1 MNINITTIKYALH
14 DTKTPSITTLSI
26 TTLSI
31 VTFIQHNETQHSD
44 TQHSDT
50 QHSDTQH
57 SDTQHSDTQHSD
69 TQHSFGIEAVSI
81 NGLFLTLS
89 INTLCSA
96 ECRILLSIILSVI
109 MLNVVGPFNT

>member
-1 MNINITTIKYALH
+1 MNFNISTIKYALH
-14 DTKTPSITTLSI
+14 DTKTPSI

-44 TQHSDT
+44 IQHSDT
-50 QHSDTQH
+50 QHSDTQY
-57 SDTQHSDTQHSD
+57 SD

-96 ECRILLSIILSVI
+96 ECRVLLSIILSAI
-109 MLNVVGPFNT
+109 MLNVVGPFYT